1 MKARYKYM
9 KKINFAMIGFGGIA
23 KTHSLAVYDAN
34 LRFSLP
40 YELNLAY
47 IVTRKPIN
55 IPLSGVKNVTDIEE
69 VLKDDEIHFID
80 ICTPNDAHFDIVK
93 KAAQFGKAIYCEKP
107 LAANY
112 SDAMEMAKIVKK
124 NNIIN
129 SVALVYR
136 FMPALTLLKREL
148 EKETIGKII
157 DFKVRTYHDSYLNE
171 KKKDTWRTGKNSGG
185 GALLDLGVH
194 LIDMIQFT
202 MGEIEE
208 VEAKTRIFF
217 EDRSEVDEIANCD
230 FILKGGIRGSLEVSR
245 IFTEREQTDDYVVY
259 GSHGSIKINFN
270 NPYEIEIYN
279 YESNSTQIK
288 NVAAGDELLKYYADK
303 RNSLGYFQNCHTSS
317 LINFANKIYNN
328 SNDGIDGNF
337 DEALKCQRIIDKVY
351 GIK

>member
-1 MKARYKYM
+1 M

-40 YELNLAY
+40 YELNLKY
-47 IVTRKPIN
+47 IVTRNNMILPV
-55 IPLSGVKNVTDIEE
+55 SGVINVTDIEE
-69 VLKDDEIHFID
+69 VLKDEEVDFVD
-80 ICTPNDAHFDIVK
+80 ICTPNNVHFDNVIKAVK
-93 KAAQFGKAIYCEKP
+93 YGKAIYCEKP
-107 LAANY
+107 LATNIN
-112 SDAMEMAKIVKK
+112 DATQMARLVKE
-124 NNIIN
+124 NNIMN

-148 EKETIGKII
+148 ENQTIWKII

-202 MGEIEE
+202 MGDIEK
-208 VEAKTRIFF
+208 VDAKSRIFF
-217 EDRSEVDEIANCD
+217 KGRSEVDEIANCD
-230 FILKGGIRGSLEVSR
+230 FTLKNGVIGSLEVSR

-270 NPYEIEIYN
+270 NPYEIEVYS
-279 YESNSTQIK
+279 YESNSTEIK
-288 NVAAGDELLKYYADK
+288 NVATGDTLLKCYADK
-303 RNSLGYFQNCHTSS
+303 RNSLGYFQNCHTAS
-317 LINFANKIYNN
+317 LINFANKIYDN
-328 SNDGIDGNF
+328 SYKSIAADF
-337 DEALKCQRIIDKVY
+337 DDALKCQRVIDMVY
-351 GIK
+351 GS